1 MRKTRGRRRG
11 TIVPKI
17 IGTGTAGRQV
27 LNQWVVRVSQ
37 GTDPITGQR
46 IRVNEVV
53 RGTKA
58 DAETRLTELLTKTDQ
73 HIPIPRGRLTLGEWL
88 DESLKLWAD
97 ELAPATVDG
106 MRQTFGRYVT
116 PELKARRL
124 DNLRAEDFKRL
135 YQDMARRELSAT
147 TIAYLHRAL
156 RAQLNR
162 AVKLGKLARSPL
174 VGVLPP
180 RPVHQ
185 ERETL
190 SSDQAQT
197 FLAALDA
204 ERFGPLF
211 TLLLAT
217 GMRPAEAMALQWADV
232 DGAMLQI
239 RRSLVWLAN
248 APWSFQPTK
257 GKRARRVR
265 LPAVAQRALQRQ
277 KARQAGERL
286 KLGAAYTDHGLIF
299 ATELG
304 TPLRWCNVSRVFREI
319 RTGLGWTLRAYD
331 LRHSFAT
338 LALASGEPVKS
349 VQEALGHSSALVT
362 LDVYAHVTGAMQE
375 QLAAKMDTLLGGA
388 PKAAQG

>member
-1 MRKTRGRRRG
+1 
-11 TIVPKI
+11 
-17 IGTGTAGRQV
+17 V
-27 LNQWVVRVSQ
+27 LNQWVVRITL
-37 GTDPITGQR
+37 GTER
-46 IRVNEVV
+46 INKVV
-53 RGTKA
+53 RGSKE
-58 DAETRLTELLTKTDQ
+58 DAETELTALLTKKDQ
-73 HIPIPRGRLTLGEWL
+73 HVPIPRGKLTLWEWL
-88 DESLKLWAD
+88 EESLKLWAD

-116 PELKARRL
+116 PELKSRRL
-124 DNLRAEDFKRL
+124 DNLTAEDFKRL
-135 YQDMARRELSAT
+135 YQDMAGRGLSPT

-174 VGVLPP
+174 VGVFPP
-180 RPVHQ
+180 RLVHH
-185 ERETL
+185 ERHTL
-190 SSDQAQT
+190 SPEQGQT

-211 TLLLAT
+211 ALLLAT
-217 GMRPAEAMALQWADV
+217 GMRPAEALALQWGDV
-232 DGAMLQI
+232 DGPMLQI
-239 RRSLVWLAN
+239 RRSLVWLTN

-299 ATELG
+299 STELG

-319 RTGLGWTLRAYD
+319 RARLGWTLRAYD

-375 QLAAKMDTLLGGA
+375 QLAAKMDTLLAG